1 MNLDAFGIGDTYTTQ
16 SYTVTEADIMEFAQ
30 MYDPQYMHIDKN
42 KAADTRFKGIIAS
55 GIHTLALTFKLWV
68 EEGKYG
74 SEVIAGTEMNNV
86 KFMKPVYP
94 DDRLYVIVED
104 IDKTHIKE
112 TTGRLTVA
120 LNTYNQNE
128 QKVFAGEVTALM
140 HR

>member
-1 MNLDAFGIGDTYTTQ
+1 MNLDTFHIDDTYTTQ
-16 SYTVTEADIMEFAQ
+16 RYTITESDIMEFAQ
-30 MYDPQYMHIDKN
+30 MYDPQYMHIDKIQ
-42 KAADTRFKGIIAS
+42 ASDTRFNGIIAS

-74 SEVIAGTEMNNV
+74 AEVIAGTEMNNV

-94 DDRLYVIVED
+94 NDQLYVVVKV
-104 IDKTHIKE
+104 IDKTHMKE

-120 LNTYNQNE
+120 LNTYNQD
-128 QKVFAGEVTALM
+128 QQQVFAGEVTALM

>member
-1 MNLDAFGIGDTYTTQ
+1 MNLDAFRIGDTYTTQ

-42 KAADTRFKGIIAS
+42 QAVDTRFKGIIVS

-74 SEVIAGTEMNNV
+74 TEVIAGTEMNNV

-94 DDRLYVIVED
+94 DDRLYVIVEV
-104 IDKTHIKE
+104 IDKTHMKE

>member
-1 MNLDAFGIGDTYTTQ
+1 MNLDAFRIGDTYTTQ

-42 KAADTRFKGIIAS
+42 QAADTRFKGIIVS

-74 SEVIAGTEMNNV
+74 TEVIAGTEMDNV

-94 DDRLYVIVED
+94 DDRLYVIVEV
-104 IDKTHIKE
+104 IDKTHMKE

>member
-1 MNLDAFGIGDTYTTQ
+1 M
-16 SYTVTEADIMEFAQ
+16 
-30 MYDPQYMHIDKN
+30 
-42 KAADTRFKGIIAS
+42 
-55 GIHTLALTFKLWV
+55 TFKLWV

-94 DDRLYVIVED
+94 DDRLYVIVEV
-104 IDKTHIKE
+104 IDKTHMKE

>member
-30 MYDPQYMHIDKN
+30 MYDPQYMHIYKN

-94 DDRLYVIVED
+94 DDRLYVIVEV
-104 IDKTHIKE
+104 IDKTHMKE